1 MNKEFRTTLEA
12 YVKEYS
18 PYVNIILIAHV
29 QAPRGHLNEHQ
40 IQCETTERFSIEE
53 FHEIYQGIV
62 SAGFYIQSVYFN
74 ELDFISDYIEHSNR
88 FKNCLVYNLARNG
101 LGDNKKTII
110 PAFCELNGIPYTTS
124 SSLTCALCRN
134 KYYFSTLL
142 ETHNI
147 PVPQSWLLDE
157 KGNWSKESPQANEMI
172 ICKPASESASQG
184 INENSIFPAS
194 ESKFESLKSG
204 NYIIQSYIEG
214 DECEVPVFKINDVI
228 YVLPPIGI
236 DLKGKQILDEDTS
249 EKYNYGFYL
258 LADTQSNDTITRIKQ
273 YAKRTF
279 ELLQMDVYGRIDFRI
294 DKDGNPYVFDIST
307 TPYTTLH
314 SSVSFVFDQLGY
326 SYPDIYKA
334 IIIGAIQKNYQKDKN
349 WRSDNKNPRP

>member
-1 MNKEFRTTLEA
+1 MNKEFFTRLES
-12 YVKEYS
+12 YVEKYC
-18 PYVNIILIAHV
+18 PYTNIILIAHV
-29 QAPRGHLNEHQ
+29 QSPRGYLNENQ
-40 IQCETTERFSIEE
+40 IQCDTTERFSVEE

-101 LGDNKKTII
+101 VGDNKKTII
-110 PAFCELNGIPYTTS
+110 PAFCELNSIPYTTS

-142 ETHNI
+142 EAHNI
-147 PVPQSWLLDE
+147 PVPRSWLLDD
-157 KGNWSKESPQANEMI
+157 KGNWSKGTPQYNEMV
-172 ICKPASESASQG
+172 ICKPSSESASQG
-184 INENSIFPAS
+184 INEQSVFPAS
-194 ESKFESLKSG
+194 ESKFNLLKPG
-204 NYIIQSYIEG
+204 NYIVQSYIEG
-214 DECEVPVFKINDVI
+214 AECEVPVFKINDI
-228 YVLPPIGI
+228 IHVLPPIGI

-258 LADTQSNDTITRIKQ
+258 LENTQSSKTITQIKQ
-273 YAKRTF
+273 YAESAF
-279 ELLQMDVYGRIDFRI
+279 NLLQMDVYGRIDFRI
-294 DKDGNPYVFDIST
+294 DKNGNPYIFDIST

-314 SSVSFVFDQLGY
+314 SSIAFVFSQLGH
-326 SYPDIYKA
+326 SYPDIYKT
-334 IIIGAIQKNYQKDKN
+334 IIIGALQKHHQNDKN

>member
-1 MNKEFRTTLEA
+1 MNKEFIASLES
-12 YVKEYS
+12 YVRIYS
-18 PYVNIILIAHV
+18 PYTNIILIAHV
-29 QAPRGHLNEHQ
+29 QSPRGHLNENQ
-40 IQCETTERFSIEE
+40 IQCDTTERFSVEE

-74 ELDFISDYIEHSNR
+74 ELDFISDYIEHSSR

-134 KYYFSTLL
+134 KYYFTTLL
-142 ETHNI
+142 KAHNI
-147 PVPQSWLLDE
+147 PVPQSWLLDA
-157 KGNWSKESPQANEMI
+157 KGNWCNGSPQYNKMI

-184 INENSIFPAS
+184 ISEQSIFCAS
-194 ESKFESLKSG
+194 ESNFKLLNPG
-204 NYIIQSYIEG
+204 NYIVQSYIEG
-214 DECEVPVFKINDVI
+214 EECEVPVFKIDDVV

-236 DLKGKQILDEDTS
+236 DLEGKQILDEDTS
-249 EKYNYGFYL
+249 EKYKYGFYSL
-258 LADTQSNDTITRIKQ
+258 ENTQSSNTITRIKQ
-273 YAKRTF
+273 YAESTF
-279 ELLQMDVYGRIDFRI
+279 NLLQMDVYGRIDFRI
-294 DKDGNPYVFDIST
+294 DKHGTPYVFDIST

-314 SSVSFVFDQLGY
+314 SSIAFAFSQFGY

-334 IIIGAIQKNYQKDKN
+334 IIIGAIHKHHQKDKN

>member
-1 MNKEFRTTLEA
+1 MNNEFTTTLEK

-29 QAPRGHLNEHQ
+29 QEPRGHLNEQQ

-74 ELDFISDYIEHSNR
+74 ELDFISDYIEHTNR
-88 FKNCLVYNLARNG
+88 FRNCLVYNLARNG
-101 LGDNKKTII
+101 IGDNKKTII

-142 ETHNI
+142 ESHNI
-147 PVPQSWLLDE
+147 PVPQSWLLD
-157 KGNWSKESPQANEMI
+157 KQGTWSKEYPQVNEII

-194 ESKFESLKSG
+194 ESKFKSLKSG

-214 DECEVPVFKINDVI
+214 EECEVPVFKINDVI
-228 YVLPPIGI
+228 HVLPPVGI

-258 LADTQSNDTITRIKQ
+258 LEDTQSNDTITRIGSILK
-273 YAKRTF
+273 
-279 ELLQMDVYGRIDFRI
+279 
-294 DKDGNPYVFDIST
+294 
-307 TPYTTLH
+307 
-314 SSVSFVFDQLGY
+314 FV
-326 SYPDIYKA
+326 
-334 IIIGAIQKNYQKDKN
+334 
-349 WRSDNKNPRP
+349 

>member
-1 MNKEFRTTLEA
+1 MNKGFTTKFEE

-18 PYVNIILIAHV
+18 PYINIILIAHV
-29 QAPRGHLNEHQ
+29 QAPRGHLNEQQ

-74 ELDFISDYIEHSNR
+74 ELDFISDYMEHTNR

-110 PAFCELNGIPYTTS
+110 PAFCELNGIAYTTS

-142 ETHNI
+142 EAHNI
-147 PVPQSWLLDE
+147 PVPHSWLLDA
-157 KGNWSKESPQANEMI
+157 KGNWSKESPQFNKMI

-184 INENSIFPAS
+184 INMHSIFPAS
-194 ESKFESLKSG
+194 ESKFKLLKPE

-214 DECEVPVFKINDVI
+214 EECEVPVFKINNVI

-236 DLKGKQILDEDTS
+236 DLKGKPILDEDTS

-258 LADTQSNDTITRIKQ
+258 LADTQSTDTITRIKQ

-294 DKDGNPYVFDIST
+294 DKNGNPYVFDIST

-314 SSVSFVFDQLGY
+314 SSIAFIFSQLGY

-334 IIIGAIQKNYQKDKN
+334 IIISAIQKYYQNDKN
-349 WRSDNKNPRP
+349 WRSDNKKPRP

>member
-1 MNKEFRTTLEA
+1 MHNEYITPNSYLK
-12 YVKEYS
+12 KYS
-18 PYVNIILIAHV
+18 PYINIILIAHV
-29 QAPRGHLNEHQ
+29 ESPRGHLNTNQ
-40 IQCETTERFSIEE
+40 IQCDVTERFSVEE

-74 ELDFISDYIEHSNR
+74 ELDFISEYIEHSNR
-88 FKNCLVYNLARNG
+88 FANCLVYNLARNG

-142 ETHNI
+142 HAHGI
-147 PVPQSWLLDE
+147 PVPQSWFLSND
-157 KGNWSKESPQANEMI
+157 GNWLNGFPLPDERI

-184 INENSIFPAS
+184 ITEQSIFVAS
-194 ESKFESLKSG
+194 DSKFKTLKSE

-214 DECEVPVFKINDVI
+214 EECEVPIFKINNSI
-228 YVLPPIGI
+228 KVLPPIGI
-236 DLKGKQILDEDTS
+236 ELRGKQILDENTS
-249 EKYNYGFYL
+249 KRYNYDFYML
-258 LADTQSNDTITRIKQ
+258 NDTQSANTISRIKH
-273 YAKRTF
+273 YAEKAFT
-279 ELLQMDVYGRIDFRI
+279 LLQMNVYGRVDFRI
-294 DKDGNPYVFDIST
+294 DKNGNPYIFDIST

-314 SSVSFVFDQLGY
+314 SSISFAFNQLGY

-334 IIIGAIQKNYQKDKN
+334 IIISTIQKY
-349 WRSDNKNPRP
+349 RLER